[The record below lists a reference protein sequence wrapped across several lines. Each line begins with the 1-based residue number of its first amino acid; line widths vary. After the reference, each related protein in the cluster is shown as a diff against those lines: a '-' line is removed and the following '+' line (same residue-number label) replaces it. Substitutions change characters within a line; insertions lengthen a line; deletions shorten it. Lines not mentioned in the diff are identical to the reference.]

1 VPKKRKPTSK
11 KVGKKAAA
19 LPPRDSKQ
27 SASRQAATKA
37 KAPRAKK
44 PALRPRVRV
53 TAQPPDVTDQ
63 KALLRDNLGKKEGPA
78 RAREQPEELIRGAA
92 GDDLAE
98 ELGEEFVE
106 SATSGE
112 QAADMR
118 DEEVPEESGG
128 PFVETSGRSEFAY
141 GTDASNPKDA
151 ECAPFPTTRRAPSS
165 KGLWQSRGM
174 IPAECLS
181 ELWKRVGD
189 AFAKASLRGTRAI
202 GAVSYRVV
210 HGIGLE
216 GGDYLW
222 NNGLPRIWLLR
233 EREPADVFRPDLN
246 TNPLQDAFTLAHEYG
261 HFLSDKDGSRT
272 LSLFEKLRAKQ
283 PLKHAEKNVIVD
295 EERRAWANG
304 RKILE
309 GLGYLELD
317 AYDEFARDCVD
328 GYVNGL
334 AIHPEAAD

>member
-1 VPKKRKPTSK
+1 MPKKRKPTSK
-11 KVGKKAAA
+11 KVGKKAAVA
-19 LPPRDSKQ
+19 PPARVSKRT
-27 SASRQAATKA
+27 ASHQAAAKA
-37 KAPRAKK
+37 KARRTKK

-53 TAQPPDVTDQ
+53 AVQPSDVTDE
-63 KALLRDNLGKKEGPA
+63 KAQLRDDPGKEERPA
-78 RAREQPEELIRGAA
+78 REWEQPEELIRGAA
-92 GDDLAE
+92 DDDLAE

-189 AFAKASLRGTRAI
+189 ALAKASLRGRAI

-222 NNGLPRIWLLR
+222 NNGLPRIWLLC

-272 LSLFEKLRAKQ
+272 LPLLEKLRAKQ

-304 RKILE
+304 RTILE